1 VNDISNP
8 VGSASSR
15 LIVIR
20 GNSGSGKSAVAA
32 GVRAGRPHGTL
43 AVVGQDV
50 VRRTILGTHDDKRL
64 TAVGLID
71 LTARYAPNQGF
82 DVIVE
87 GILNAKWYGRALHRL
102 AQDHAG
108 VTHSYIYD
116 LPFEETVRRH
126 STRAVA
132 DRFGEPEMR
141 EWWRTKPSGP
151 AASAHLRFPTAA
163 GPPFNTS
170 ASPVA
175 PGPIQRAA
183 YSRGAG
189 ASDASMRDAE
199 VCESC

>member
-1 VNDISNP
+1 MNDDSNS

-50 VRRTILGTHDDKRL
+50 VRRTSLRTHDDKRL
-64 TAVGLID
+64 NAVGLID
-71 LTARYAPNQGF
+71 LTARYALNQGF

-141 EWWRTKPSGP
+141 EWWYGLQPI
-151 AASAHLRFPTAA
+151 AALQEARITEDETLTQTVRRILDDSW
-163 GPPFNTS
+163 GS
-170 ASPVA
+170 
-175 PGPIQRAA
+175 
-183 YSRGAG
+183 
-189 ASDASMRDAE
+189 
-199 VCESC
+199 

>member
-1 VNDISNP
+1 MSGRPRGPGRLRCFGDSRPQEQCVNDA

-71 LTARYAPNQGF
+71 LTARYALNQGF

-87 GILNAKWYGRALHRL
+87 GILNA
-102 AQDHAG
+102 
-108 VTHSYIYD
+108 
-116 LPFEETVRRH
+116 
-126 STRAVA
+126 
-132 DRFGEPEMR
+132 
-141 EWWRTKPSGP
+141 
-151 AASAHLRFPTAA
+151 
-163 GPPFNTS
+163 
-170 ASPVA
+170 
-175 PGPIQRAA
+175 
-183 YSRGAG
+183 
-189 ASDASMRDAE
+189 
-199 VCESC
+199 